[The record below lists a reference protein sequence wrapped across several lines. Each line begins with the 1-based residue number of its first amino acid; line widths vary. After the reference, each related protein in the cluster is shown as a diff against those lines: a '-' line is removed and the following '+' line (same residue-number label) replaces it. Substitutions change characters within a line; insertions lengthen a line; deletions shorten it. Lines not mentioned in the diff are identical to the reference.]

1 MTAMTQLLTLEIY
14 SFMTIFLRVGSA
26 ILVMPGF
33 MVSYVNM
40 RQRLSI
46 ALTLSLILIPL
57 ISARLPLPSQN
68 FGELIKICLCEIT
81 YGLFLGLCMQF
92 LYAALSLVG
101 NFAGQAIGFSNAQM
115 FDPTFQ
121 TQSIILETFLS
132 IIALTIIFITDLHHL
147 MISAVVDSY
156 SLFPIGSALPVDNFA
171 EFLSKSLNNSFIM
184 GFKIA
189 SPFIAFTIIFYTG
202 MGLISR
208 LMPQLNIFFLSLP
221 LQIYLGLGLL
231 FMTVPII
238 IVWFTK
244 YYEEG
249 LFRFVK

>member
-1 MTAMTQLLTLEIY
+1 
-14 SFMTIFLRVGSA
+14 MTIFLRVGSA

-33 MVSYVNM
+33 MTSYVST
-40 RQRLSI
+40 RIRLSVAL
-46 ALTLSLILIPL
+46 ALTLVLIPL
-57 ISARLPLPSQN
+57 LSSRLPVPPAD
-68 FGELIKICLCEIT
+68 FGSFLTTCIFEIT
-81 YGLFLGLCMQF
+81 YGLFMGLCMQF

-121 TQSIILETFLS
+121 AQSIVLESFLS
-132 IIALTIIFITDLHHL
+132 IIALTVIFITDLHHL
-147 MISAVVDSY
+147 MISAIVDSY
-156 SLFPIGSALPVDNFA
+156 VLFPVGSDLPIDNFA

-189 SPFIAFTIIFYTG
+189 SPFIAFTIIFYSG
-202 MGLISR
+202 MGLLSR

-238 IVWFTK
+238 IVWFTR
-244 YYEEG
+244 YYENG
-249 LFRFVK
+249 LMKFVR

>member
-1 MTAMTQLLTLEIY
+1 MTQLFTLEIY
-14 SFMTIFLRVGSA
+14 AFMTIFLRIGSA

-33 MVSYVNM
+33 MTSYVST
-40 RQRLSI
+40 RIRLSVAL
-46 ALTLSLILIPL
+46 ALTLVLIPL
-57 ISARLPLPSQN
+57 LSTRLPVPPAD
-68 FGELIKICLCEIT
+68 FGSFLTTCIFEIT
-81 YGLFLGLCMQF
+81 YGLFMGLCMQF

-121 TQSIILETFLS
+121 TQSIVLESFLS
-132 IIALTIIFITDLHHL
+132 IIALTVIFITDLHHL
-147 MISAVVDSY
+147 MISAIVDSY
-156 SLFPIGSALPVDNFA
+156 VLFPVGSDLPIDNFA

-189 SPFIAFTIIFYTG
+189 SPFIAFTIIFYSG
-202 MGLISR
+202 MGLLSR

-231 FMTVPII
+231 FMTIPII
-238 IVWFTK
+238 IVWFTR
-244 YYEEG
+244 YYENG
-249 LFRFVK
+249 LMKFVR

>member
-1 MTAMTQLLTLEIY
+1 MTQLFTLEIY
-14 SFMTIFLRVGSA
+14 AFMTIFLRVGSA

-33 MVSYVNM
+33 MTSYVST
-40 RQRLSI
+40 RIRLSVAL
-46 ALTLSLILIPL
+46 ALTLVLIPL
-57 ISARLPLPSQN
+57 LSSRLPVPPTD
-68 FGELIKICLCEIT
+68 FGSFLTTCIFEIT
-81 YGLFLGLCMQF
+81 YGLFMGLCMQF

-121 TQSIILETFLS
+121 TQSIVLESFLS
-132 IIALTIIFITDLHHL
+132 IIALTVIFITDLHHL
-147 MISAVVDSY
+147 MISAIVDSY
-156 SLFPIGSALPVDNFA
+156 VLFPVGSDLPIDNFA

-189 SPFIAFTIIFYTG
+189 SPFIAFTIIFYSG
-202 MGLISR
+202 MGLLSR

-238 IVWFTK
+238 IVWFTR
-244 YYEEG
+244 YYENG
-249 LFRFVK
+249 LMKFVR

>member
-1 MTAMTQLLTLEIY
+1 MTQLFTLEIY
-14 SFMTIFLRVGSA
+14 AFMTIFLRIGSA

-33 MVSYVNM
+33 MTSYVST
-40 RQRLSI
+40 RIRLSVAL
-46 ALTLSLILIPL
+46 ALTLVLIPL
-57 ISARLPLPSQN
+57 LSTRLPVPPADFGN
-68 FGELIKICLCEIT
+68 FLTTCIFEIT
-81 YGLFLGLCMQF
+81 YGLFMGLCMQF

-121 TQSIILETFLS
+121 TQSIVLESFLS
-132 IIALTIIFITDLHHL
+132 IIALTVIFITDLHHL
-147 MISAVVDSY
+147 MISAIVDSY
-156 SLFPIGSALPVDNFA
+156 VLFPVGSDLPIDNFA

-189 SPFIAFTIIFYTG
+189 SPFIAFTIIFYSG
-202 MGLISR
+202 MGLLSR

-238 IVWFTK
+238 IVWFTR
-244 YYEEG
+244 YYENG
-249 LFRFVK
+249 LMKFVR

>member
-1 MTAMTQLLTLEIY
+1 MTQLFTLEIY
-14 SFMTIFLRVGSA
+14 AFMTIFLRIGSA

-33 MVSYVNM
+33 MTSYVST
-40 RQRLSI
+40 RIRLSVAL
-46 ALTLSLILIPL
+46 ALTLVLLPL
-57 ISARLPLPSQN
+57 LSTRLPVPPAD
-68 FGELIKICLCEIT
+68 FGSFLTTCIFEIT
-81 YGLFLGLCMQF
+81 YGLFMGLCMQF

-121 TQSIILETFLS
+121 TQSIVLESFLS
-132 IIALTIIFITDLHHL
+132 IIALTVIFITDLHHL
-147 MISAVVDSY
+147 MISAIVDSY
-156 SLFPIGSALPVDNFA
+156 VLFPVGSDLPIDNFA

-189 SPFIAFTIIFYTG
+189 SPFIAFTIIFYSG
-202 MGLISR
+202 MGLLSR

-238 IVWFTK
+238 IVWFTR
-244 YYEEG
+244 YYENG
-249 LFRFVK
+249 LMKFVR

>member
-1 MTAMTQLLTLEIY
+1 MTQLFTLEIY
-14 SFMTIFLRVGSA
+14 AFMTIFLRVGSA

-33 MVSYVNM
+33 MTSYVST
-40 RQRLSI
+40 RIRLSVAL
-46 ALTLSLILIPL
+46 ALTLVLIPL
-57 ISARLPLPSQN
+57 LSSRLPVPPAD
-68 FGELIKICLCEIT
+68 FGSFLTTCIFEIT
-81 YGLFLGLCMQF
+81 YGLFMGLCMQF

-121 TQSIILETFLS
+121 TQSIVLESFLS
-132 IIALTIIFITDLHHL
+132 IIALTVIFITDLHHL
-147 MISAVVDSY
+147 MISAIVDSY
-156 SLFPIGSALPVDNFA
+156 VLFPVGSDLPIDNFA

-189 SPFIAFTIIFYTG
+189 SPFIAFTIIFYSG
-202 MGLISR
+202 MGLLSR

-238 IVWFTK
+238 IVWFTR
-244 YYEEG
+244 YYENG
-249 LFRFVK
+249 LMKFVR

>member
-1 MTAMTQLLTLEIY
+1 MTQLFTLEIY
-14 SFMTIFLRVGSA
+14 TFMTIFLRVGSA

-33 MVSYVNM
+33 MTSYVST
-40 RQRLSI
+40 RIRLSVAL
-46 ALTLSLILIPL
+46 ALTLVLIPL
-57 ISARLPLPSQN
+57 LSTRLPVPPAD
-68 FGELIKICLCEIT
+68 FGSFLTTCIFEIT
-81 YGLFLGLCMQF
+81 YGLFMGLCMQF

-121 TQSIILETFLS
+121 TQSIVLESFLS
-132 IIALTIIFITDLHHL
+132 IIALTVIFITDLHHL

-156 SLFPIGSALPVDNFA
+156 VLFPVGSDLPIDNFA

-189 SPFIAFTIIFYTG
+189 SPFIAFTIIFYSG
-202 MGLISR
+202 MGLLSR

-238 IVWFTK
+238 IVWFTR
-244 YYEEG
+244 YYENG
-249 LFRFVK
+249 LMKFVR

>member
-1 MTAMTQLLTLEIY
+1 MTQLFTLEIY
-14 SFMTIFLRVGSA
+14 AFMTIFLRVGSA

-33 MVSYVNM
+33 MTSYVST
-40 RQRLSI
+40 RIRLSVAL
-46 ALTLSLILIPL
+46 ALTLVLIPL
-57 ISARLPLPSQN
+57 LSTRLPVPPAD
-68 FGELIKICLCEIT
+68 FGSFLTTYIFEIT
-81 YGLFLGLCMQF
+81 YGLFMGLCMQF

-121 TQSIILETFLS
+121 TQSIVLESFLS
-132 IIALTIIFITDLHHL
+132 IIALTVIFITDLHHL
-147 MISAVVDSY
+147 MISAIVDSY
-156 SLFPIGSALPVDNFA
+156 VLFPVGSDLPIDNFA

-189 SPFIAFTIIFYTG
+189 SPFIAFTIIFYSG
-202 MGLISR
+202 MGLLSR

-238 IVWFTK
+238 IVWFTR
-244 YYEEG
+244 YYENG
-249 LFRFVK
+249 LMKFVR

>member
-1 MTAMTQLLTLEIY
+1 MTQLFTLEIY
-14 SFMTIFLRVGSA
+14 TFMTIFLRVGSA

-33 MVSYVNM
+33 MTSYVST
-40 RQRLSI
+40 RIRLSVAL
-46 ALTLSLILIPL
+46 ALTLVLMPL
-57 ISARLPLPSQN
+57 LSTRLPVPPAD
-68 FGELIKICLCEIT
+68 FGSFLTTCIFEIT
-81 YGLFLGLCMQF
+81 YGLFMGLCMQF

-121 TQSIILETFLS
+121 TQSIVLESFLS
-132 IIALTIIFITDLHHL
+132 IIALTVIFITDLHHL

-156 SLFPIGSALPVDNFA
+156 VLFPVGSDLPIDNFA

-189 SPFIAFTIIFYTG
+189 SPFIAFTIIFYSG
-202 MGLISR
+202 MGLLSR

-238 IVWFTK
+238 IVWFTR
-244 YYEEG
+244 YYENG
-249 LFRFVK
+249 LMKFVR

>member
-1 MTAMTQLLTLEIY
+1 MTQLFTLEIY
-14 SFMTIFLRVGSA
+14 AFMTIFLRVGSA

-33 MVSYVNM
+33 MTSYVST
-40 RQRLSI
+40 RIRLSVAL
-46 ALTLSLILIPL
+46 ALTLVLIPL
-57 ISARLPLPSQN
+57 LSTRLPVPPAD
-68 FGELIKICLCEIT
+68 FGSFLTTCIFEIT
-81 YGLFLGLCMQF
+81 YGLFMGLCMQF

-121 TQSIILETFLS
+121 TQSIVLESFLS
-132 IIALTIIFITDLHHL
+132 IIALTVIFITDLHHL
-147 MISAVVDSY
+147 MISAIVDSY
-156 SLFPIGSALPVDNFA
+156 VLFPVGSDLPIDNFA

-189 SPFIAFTIIFYTG
+189 SPFIAFTIIFYSG
-202 MGLISR
+202 MGLLSR

-238 IVWFTK
+238 IVWFTR
-244 YYEEG
+244 YYENG
-249 LFRFVK
+249 LMKFVR

>member
-1 MTAMTQLLTLEIY
+1 MTQLFTLEIY
-14 SFMTIFLRVGSA
+14 AFMTIFLRVGSA

-33 MVSYVNM
+33 MTSYVST
-40 RQRLSI
+40 RIRLSVAL
-46 ALTLSLILIPL
+46 ALTLVLIPL
-57 ISARLPLPSQN
+57 LSTRLPVPPTD
-68 FGELIKICLCEIT
+68 FGSFLTTCIFEIT
-81 YGLFLGLCMQF
+81 YGLFMGLCMQF

-121 TQSIILETFLS
+121 TQSIVLESFLS
-132 IIALTIIFITDLHHL
+132 IIALTVIFITDLHHL
-147 MISAVVDSY
+147 MISAIVDSY
-156 SLFPIGSALPVDNFA
+156 VLFPVGSDLPIDNFA

-189 SPFIAFTIIFYTG
+189 SPFIAFTIIFYSG
-202 MGLISR
+202 MGLLSR

-238 IVWFTK
+238 IVWFTR
-244 YYEEG
+244 YYENG
-249 LFRFVK
+249 LMKFVR

>member
-1 MTAMTQLLTLEIY
+1 MTQLFTLEIY
-14 SFMTIFLRVGSA
+14 AFMTIFLRIGSA

-33 MVSYVNM
+33 MTRYVST
-40 RQRLSI
+40 RIRLSVAL
-46 ALTLSLILIPL
+46 ALTLVLLPL
-57 ISARLPLPSQN
+57 LSTRLPVPPAD
-68 FGELIKICLCEIT
+68 FGSFLTTCIFEIT
-81 YGLFLGLCMQF
+81 YGLFMGLCMQF

-121 TQSIILETFLS
+121 TQSIVLESFLS
-132 IIALTIIFITDLHHL
+132 IIALTVIFITDLHHL
-147 MISAVVDSY
+147 MISAIVDSY
-156 SLFPIGSALPVDNFA
+156 VLFPVGSDLPIDNFA

-189 SPFIAFTIIFYTG
+189 SPFIAFTIIFYSG
-202 MGLISR
+202 MGLLSR

-238 IVWFTK
+238 IVWFTR
-244 YYEEG
+244 YYENG
-249 LFRFVK
+249 LMKFVR

>member
-1 MTAMTQLLTLEIY
+1 MTQLFTLEIY
-14 SFMTIFLRVGSA
+14 TFMTIFLRVGSA

-33 MVSYVNM
+33 MTSYVST
-40 RQRLSI
+40 RIRLSV
-46 ALTLSLILIPL
+46 ALVLTLVLMPL
-57 ISARLPLPSQN
+57 LSTRLPVPPAD
-68 FGELIKICLCEIT
+68 FGSFLTTCIFEIT
-81 YGLFLGLCMQF
+81 YGLFMGLCMQF

-121 TQSIILETFLS
+121 TQSIVLESFLS
-132 IIALTIIFITDLHHL
+132 IIALTVIFITDLHHL

-156 SLFPIGSALPVDNFA
+156 VLFPVGSDLPIDNFA

-189 SPFIAFTIIFYTG
+189 SPFIAFTIIFYSG
-202 MGLISR
+202 MGLLSR

-238 IVWFTK
+238 IVWFTR
-244 YYEEG
+244 YYENG
-249 LFRFVK
+249 LMKFVR